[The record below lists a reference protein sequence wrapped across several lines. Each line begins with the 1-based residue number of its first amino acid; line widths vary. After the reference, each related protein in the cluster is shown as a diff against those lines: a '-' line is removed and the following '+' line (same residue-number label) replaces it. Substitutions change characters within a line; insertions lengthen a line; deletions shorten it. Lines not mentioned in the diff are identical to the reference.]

1 MKKNMKKK
9 HFHFHLFLFIT
20 LLLFLTPRI
29 HAIRR
34 NKFSTPST
42 SSSSSRQQGFHPWK
56 NNNNSPTEFQ
66 LLIFG
71 DKPQYPERV
80 YHSSVGTKKERKVS
94 LHLQPCTSFEQIQAI

>member
-1 MKKNMKKK
+1 MAFHKNGTCEKNS
-9 HFHFHLFLFIT
+9 LSGLEVNLRRVIT
-20 LLLFLTPRI
+20 
-29 HAIRR
+29 
-34 NKFSTPST
+34 S
-42 SSSSSRQQGFHPWK
+42 QQDQQKWRGK
-56 NNNNSPTEFQ
+56 FQ

>member
-56 NNNNSPTEFQ
+56 NNNNSPTEFDSEKRR
-66 LLIFG
+66 IS
-71 DKPQYPERV
+71 E
-80 YHSSVGTKKERKVS
+80 
-94 LHLQPCTSFEQIQAI
+94 AINYICNVIK

>member
-42 SSSSSRQQGFHPWK
+42 SSSSSSSSSRQQGFHPWK
-56 NNNNSPTEFQ
+56 NNNDSPTEF
-66 LLIFG
+66 
-71 DKPQYPERV
+71 DSEKRRV
-80 YHSSVGTKKERKVS
+80 PTGSNPLHNKKR
-94 LHLQPCTSFEQIQAI
+94 